1 MDGATPSSAS
11 GSPVDE
17 FASCH
22 EGVLAQLHTL
32 RELPTLLEPAA
43 RARNISA
50 KSLVFFREVILEH
63 HGQEESELFPAVLA
77 SARAGEERDQVQA
90 ITKRLSQE
98 HRAIETEWAALEPQ
112 LKRVAKGQDTTL
124 DGGRL
129 DDLVQRYMDHAS
141 YEEQVFLPL
150 AKTVLGRNSDHMAA
164 LGLSLHLRHST
175 ALKRFGARL

>member
-1 MDGATPSSAS
+1 MDEATPVSTT

-22 EGVLAQLHTL
+22 EGVLAQLRTL
-32 RELPTLLEPAA
+32 RELRALLEPAA
-43 RARNISA
+43 RARNIAA
-50 KSLVFFREVILEH
+50 KSLVFFREVIREH
-63 HGQEESELFPAVLA
+63 HEQEESELFPAVLA
-77 SARAGEERDQVQA
+77 SAREGGERAQVQA
-90 ITKRLSQE
+90 ITARLSDE
-98 HRAIETEWAALEPQ
+98 HRGIETDWAALEPQ

-124 DGGRL
+124 DGERL
-129 DDLVQRYMDHAS
+129 DDLVQRYIEHAS